1 MLARLGLS
9 RKLMDLLS
17 TVVLI
22 NNSLPLGQKL
32 TKSIITYI
40 SRKT

>member
-32 TKSIITYI
+32 TKSIIKYI